1 MLRYRC
7 LLVSLC
13 LLLSACWTSIALSAI
28 KLPAVIGDNMVL
40 QRDMPVPIWGWA
52 DKGEEVTV
60 SVAGQTLSAKAS
72 DDGRWKVILAKLG
85 VGQPLEMTIKGS
97 SGNVITL
104 KNILVGEVWVGSG
117 QSNMQMGVN
126 SCKDAPKEIAEAKY
140 PNIRLF
146 TVPNK
151 KAAEP
156 QTNCE
161 GQWVECSPAS
171 VPGFSAAAYF
181 FGRQLHKELNVP
193 VGLINT
199 SWGGSPAQWWTSRK
213 TLESIDSLKSLVGGE
228 SSSLYN
234 AMIAPLIPYA
244 IRGAIWYQGEA
255 NVGGA
260 YQYRTLFPAM
270 IANWRADWGQGDF
283 PFGYVQIAPFA
294 GYSEDWGANPA
305 ACAELWEAQTM
316 TLKLSPNTGM
326 AVTVDIA
333 DVDFIH
339 PKNKDYRGIHPTN
352 KQDVGRRLALWAL
365 AKVYGKDL
373 VYSGPIYKS
382 MTVEGNKIRL
392 QFDHV
397 GGGLIASDGKPL
409 TYFTIAGADQKFVPA
424 TAVIDGNS
432 LVVGSDQ
439 VPQPV
444 AVRFAWRDDATPNL
458 ASKEGLPASPFRT
471 DTWKGVT
478 QP

>member
-1 MLRYRC
+1 M
-7 LLVSLC
+7 
-13 LLLSACWTSIALSAI
+13 
-28 KLPAVIGDNMVL
+28 
-40 QRDMPVPIWGWA
+40 
-52 DKGEEVTV
+52 
-60 SVAGQTLSAKAS
+60 
-72 DDGRWKVILAKLG
+72 
-85 VGQPLEMTIKGS
+85 
-97 SGNVITL
+97 
-104 KNILVGEVWVGSG
+104 
-117 QSNMQMGVN
+117 
-126 SCKDAPKEIAEAKY
+126 
-140 PNIRLF
+140 
-146 TVPNK
+146 
-151 KAAEP
+151 
-156 QTNCE
+156 
-161 GQWVECSPAS
+161 
-171 VPGFSAAAYF
+171 
-181 FGRQLHKELNVP
+181 
-193 VGLINT
+193 
-199 SWGGSPAQWWTSRK
+199 
-213 TLESIDSLKSLVGGE
+213 
-228 SSSLYN
+228 
-234 AMIAPLIPYA
+234 
-244 IRGAIWYQGEA
+244 
-255 NVGGA
+255 
-260 YQYRTLFPAM
+260 
-270 IANWRADWGQGDF
+270 
-283 PFGYVQIAPFA
+283 
-294 GYSEDWGANPA
+294 
-305 ACAELWEAQTM
+305 
-316 TLKLSPNTGM
+316 
-326 AVTVDIA
+326 
-333 DVDFIH
+333 DFIH